1 VDQTAEDWLVA
12 SLDVERKLPKSIW
25 ARMSDGAPSWKKLLR
40 YPVHGW
46 QTYRACKKL
55 LSESDGESP
64 DVIFFP
70 SVFTHH
76 LVGLVPFIRQISHN
90 YSNTRF
96 LLFFPNTPICYDP
109 VLGRA
114 APEPYLTAKW
124 FPALLSRLC
133 PLVESGQV
141 ILGVETLA
149 MQIGLTELCGLKFTY
164 FPHPVHFPA
173 GPEFAREDDC
183 LVLGHYGSARYEKGS
198 DLFQSAAKIYLD
210 RHPEAKVRFIMQ
222 WLTDLRDDAGNWVRK
237 DSSLVSHPK
246 FQFIDRYFQP
256 DGGYLRQVAA
266 TDVMILPYRD
276 SYRYRLSRVVIE
288 AMLAGLPVVATRGT
302 TLYEQATEHGAVVG
316 IEMDSLES
324 LVQGI
329 EEVVANFK
337 HLRCQAR
344 DKIESAA
351 HHFSVLQFREL
362 LKAG

>member
-1 VDQTAEDWLVA
+1 LNQD
-12 SLDVERKLPKSIW
+12 K
-25 ARMSDGAPSWKKLLR
+25 
-40 YPVHGW
+40 
-46 QTYRACKKL
+46 
-55 LSESDGESP
+55 
-64 DVIFFP
+64 
-70 SVFTHH
+70 
-76 LVGLVPFIRQISHN
+76 
-90 YSNTRF
+90 
-96 LLFFPNTPICYDP
+96 
-109 VLGRA
+109 
-114 APEPYLTAKW
+114 
-124 FPALLSRLC
+124 
-133 PLVESGQV
+133 V